1 MTCVNPTNQP
11 IYNALITQADSYPA
25 DKPYQAK
32 AYRKAAE
39 GVARW
44 NYDLYKDYVYAV
56 PGVGTHIGEFIEDF
70 LKMFPTTESYLA
82 VCNSLTKQPD
92 TPDDAIHEAYFKD
105 VERIIRNGNKVLN
118 PTYESPLVE
127 AIMKKP
133 IGETLTV
140 QEIIQIAKD
149 NATARAEGKPS
160 IPSSQM
166 ASLVKQNAEARHSQQ
181 KTQTKDN
188 LRIIL
193 NPDMKGISIDYS
205 SRDQLV
211 HFINTLITQHN
222 NTLEGYIAPVH

>member
-1 MTCVNPTNQP
+1 MTCVNPINQP
-11 IYNALITQADSYPA
+11 IYQALLDKAASYPP
-25 DKPYQAK
+25 DKVFQAT
-32 AYRKAAE
+32 AYKKAAE
-39 GVARW
+39 GVASW
-44 NYDLYKDYVYAV
+44 KYSLYGDNHYEDHYDV
-56 PGVGTHIGEFIEDF
+56 PGVGASIGVFIEDF
-70 LKMFPTTESYLA
+70 IESNPAPT
-82 VCNSLTKQPD
+82 
-92 TPDDAIHEAYFKD
+92 DDAIHEAYFKD

-133 IGETLTV
+133 IDETLTI
-140 QEIIQIAKD
+140 QEIVQIAKD
-149 NATARAEGKPS
+149 NATARAEGKPA

-166 ASLVKQNAEARHSQQ
+166 ASLVKQNAEARHSLQ

-188 LRIIL
+188 LRIIV